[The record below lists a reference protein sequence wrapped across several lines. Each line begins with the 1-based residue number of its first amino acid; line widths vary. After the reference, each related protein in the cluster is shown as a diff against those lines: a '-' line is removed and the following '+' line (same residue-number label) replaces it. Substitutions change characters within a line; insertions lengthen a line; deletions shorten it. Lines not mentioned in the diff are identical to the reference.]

1 MSNTYTGSFATKI
14 DYEYIDVIS
23 TSNIRKIIK
32 KVANKDGEWEDRI
45 FIIINDGSD
54 RGPIQQWLSEHYGP
68 DRYGITW
75 WATFSSV
82 CMWDKIYTHYM
93 LCK

>member
-1 MSNTYTGSFATKI
+1 MSNNYTGSFAPKI

-23 TSNIRKIIK
+23 TPNIRKIIK
-32 KVANKDGEWEDRI
+32 KVSNKDGEWEDRI

-68 DRYGITW
+68 SRYGITW